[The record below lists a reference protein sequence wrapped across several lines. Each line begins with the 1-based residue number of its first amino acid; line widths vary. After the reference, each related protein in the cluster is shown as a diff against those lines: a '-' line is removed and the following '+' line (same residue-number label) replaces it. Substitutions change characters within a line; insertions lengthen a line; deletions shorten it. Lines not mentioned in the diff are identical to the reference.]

1 MDTCLGNRDVYL
13 AYCERNVLKS
23 LETLE
28 GTQCSGKLS
37 ADWSCFEVYH
47 LGRMHTSWVGMIRK
61 YPGSGASQ
69 TGENG
74 LSFIGCWDGLE
85 GLRLEVVLVLGSK
98 WRINARLK
106 TKILHNTH

>member
-1 MDTCLGNRDVYL
+1 MDTCLGNRDVCL

-47 LGRMHTSWVGMIRK
+47 LEGLPSFWVGMIKK
-61 YPGSGASQ
+61 YPGSEATQ

-74 LSFIGCWDGLE
+74 LSFIG
-85 GLRLEVVLVLGSK
+85 
-98 WRINARLK
+98 
-106 TKILHNTH
+106 